1 MDFSAT
7 NLVLW
12 NAMVQL
18 GILAGI
24 MLFANILRRKVAFFR
39 ISLIPTAVLAGFI
52 GLILKVTNL
61 LPIDGALME
70 MITYHTIA
78 IGFIALS
85 LQVSD
90 GHEDIQKGDY
100 TPAKS
105 GALIVSTYLLQGL
118 VGLSVSIGLAY
129 TIMPDFFKAAGILLP
144 MGYGQ
149 GPGQANNIGSTYES
163 LGFVGGQSFGLSIAA
178 MGFLVAYIVG
188 VFYLNVLKKRGMIT
202 GGDHGIVSGSV
213 TLSDFQSKN
222 EIPISESI
230 DRFSIQ
236 FALVLLIY
244 LATYLVSL
252 GLTTLLATYLP
263 GLSGTLSSLIWG
275 FNFIIGALLA
285 IILRSVLQGL
295 TKAKVM
301 TRQYPNNYLLSRISG
316 LAFDLMVVAGI
327 AAINWEDLSGLWLPF
342 VLMAGF
348 GGTVTYYYL
357 KWLCNRLYPGYA
369 HEGMLSM
376 FGMLTGTISSGVLL
390 LREIDPNFRTPA
402 ANNLLTG
409 SSFAILFGIPMLLLI
424 GMAPESPTMLFFS
437 VAIIIV
443 YMSLLLL
450 FMLKARRRKK
460 A

>member
-12 NAMVQL
+12 NAMLQL

-24 MLFANILRRKVAFFR
+24 MLFANVLRRKVAFFR
-39 ISLIPTAVLAGFI
+39 LSLIPTAVLAGFI
-52 GLILKVTNL
+52 GLILRVTNL
-61 LPIDGALME
+61 LPIDGTLME

-85 LQVSD
+85 LQVPD
-90 GHEDIQKGDY
+90 KHEAIQKGDF

-118 VGLSVSIGLAY
+118 VGLAVSIGLAY
-129 TIMPDFFKAAGILLP
+129 TIMPNLFKAAGILLP

-178 MGFLVAYIVG
+178 MGFLVAYVVG
-188 VFYLNVLKKRGMIT
+188 VIYLNVLKRRGIIT
-202 GGDHGIVSGSV
+202 VGGHEVVSGSV

-252 GLTTLLATYLP
+252 GLTSLLATYLP

-301 TRQYPNNYLLSRISG
+301 TRQYPNNYLLNRISG

-327 AAINWEDLSGLWLPF
+327 AAINWEELSGLWLPF
-342 VLMAGF
+342 VIMAVL
-348 GGTVTYYYL
+348 GGVVTYYYL
-357 KWLCNRLYPGYA
+357 IWLCNRLYPDYV

-424 GMAPESPTMLFFS
+424 GMAPESPTMLFLS
-437 VAIIIV
+437 VAIMIV
-443 YMSLLLL
+443 YMFLLLL
-450 FMLKARRRKK
+450 FMLKVRRKK